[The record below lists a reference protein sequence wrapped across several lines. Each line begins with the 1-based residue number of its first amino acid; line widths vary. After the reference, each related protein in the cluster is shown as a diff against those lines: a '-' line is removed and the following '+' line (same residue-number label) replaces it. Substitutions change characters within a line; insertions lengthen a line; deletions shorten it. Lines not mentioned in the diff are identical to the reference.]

1 MNRELDAGPESS
13 DETDAETPPRESFAA
28 LSEGDDP
35 GIVREFIWFLR
46 YNKKWW
52 MTPIIVIMLLL
63 VALAFFTASPAAPFI
78 YTLF

>member
-1 MNRELDAGPESS
+1 MNRKPDAGPESNDTAS
-13 DETDAETPPRESFAA
+13 PPEDSFET
-28 LSEGDDP
+28 LSAGDDP

-52 MTPIIVIMLLL
+52 MTPIVVITLLL

>member
-1 MNRELDAGPESS
+1 MDNSNPSIEAL
-13 DETDAETPPRESFAA
+13 AEQS
-28 LSEGDDP
+28 DP

-52 MTPIIVIMLLL
+52 LTPILVILLAL